1 MVCTYSVAQFG
12 GREGDV
18 VIFAVSAKGNRDFRV
33 VPPPTTNDQTG
44 LLIEDPKNLPDEPFG
59 PDFPGESRRLMAPPD
74 YVSPVVP
81 PGSNGIE
88 FLLQRGN
95 FLGIIPWVSLRELYP
110 GAGWSPGIDVKLLE
124 DDEELGVTLRV
135 LRLRPGRETPWFRVD
150 ASTHLWVLS
159 GRVMITPA
167 GGTKHEMR
175 QDIYAFV
182 PRSLAI
188 Q

>member
-1 MVCTYSVAQFG
+1 M
-12 GREGDV
+12 
-18 VIFAVSAKGNRDFRV
+18 AK
-33 VPPPTTNDQTG
+33 
-44 LLIEDPKNLPDEPFG
+44 K
-59 PDFPGESRRLMAPPD
+59 APPD

-188 Q
+188 QLSNPAEFRFD